1 MLGWYL
7 REEPTGSL
15 WGKNMSGAFDD
26 YKAEHLLRGICIH
39 KSIPIFHHFPPF
51 SPILGLNYAYTYSPE

>member
-39 KSIPIFHHFPPF
+39 KSIPIFHL
-51 SPILGLNYAYTYSPE
+51 ILGLNYAYTYSPE